1 MGIAALFRQ
10 LGEILVHE
18 RLTTPDLVERAL
30 ARSRT
35 TGERVGEAL
44 VALGAIKD
52 DDVLRALAVQQGL
65 AYLTRDELPSP
76 LPIVKNLSPKYL
88 RQYTVCPVSV
98 EGNVLTVATADPL
111 NPVIVDDLAQSTGLA
126 VKVVV
131 SSADAIGEAI
141 DRTFDGVATPLQRIV
156 EGMEDDRAEGGD
168 EDVDHLRDMAF
179 EAPVVRLVNLLI
191 EGAIGAEASDIHIE
205 PFEDTLRIRYRID
218 GILYDQ
224 EAPPRRLQ
232 AAVTSRVKLMAEM
245 NIAERRLPQDGR
257 IRVTMH
263 GRRVDI
269 RVSTIPTVHG
279 ESIVMRLLD
288 RQSVFLPLEKL
299 GFGPAMLPGFE
310 SMIRRPH
317 GIVLVTGPTGSGK
330 TTTLYAALDKINS
343 PDRKIITVEDPVEYQ
358 LKGVN
363 QIPVK
368 PKIGLTFATG
378 LRHIVRQDPDV
389 ILIGEVRD
397 LETADIAIQA
407 SLTGHLVF
415 STLHTNDAPGAIT
428 RLQDMG
434 VEPYLVASVLEGVMA
449 QRLVRRICAACRA
462 TDSPSA
468 GDLGALG
475 IAGTAGVPLYRGR
488 GCDECR
494 GTGYRGRTG
503 IYELFPITEDAR
515 SLILRRAP
523 TREIRRA
530 AVEAG
535 MITLRLDGWAKA
547 CEGVTTVEEILR
559 VTQEDA

>member
-1 MGIAALFRQ
+1 MLGEHSMVITGLFRR

-18 RLTTPDLVERAL
+18 RVTTPDVVEKAL

-44 VALGAIKD
+44 VALGAVKD
-52 DDVLRALAVQQGL
+52 DEVLRALAQQQNL

-88 RQYTVCPVSV
+88 RQYAVCPVSV

-111 NPVIVDDLAQSTGLA
+111 NPVIVDDLAQSTGLT

-131 SSADAIGEAI
+131 SPADAIVEAI
-141 DRTFDGVATPLQRIV
+141 DRTYDGVATPLQRIV
-156 EGMEDDRAEGGD
+156 EGMEDDRGPEGD
-168 EDVDHLRDMAF
+168 EDVNQLRDMAF

-191 EGAIGAEASDIHIE
+191 ENAINAEASDIHIE

-218 GILYDQ
+218 GILFDQ

-257 IRVTMH
+257 IRVTLR

-269 RVSTIPTVHG
+269 RSSTIPTVHG

-299 GFGPAMLPGFE
+299 GFAPAMLPRFE
-310 SMIRRPH
+310 SLIRRPH
-317 GIVLVTGPTGSGK
+317 GIILVTGPTGSGK

-358 LKGVN
+358 LKGIN
-363 QIPVK
+363 QIAVK

-389 ILIGEVRD
+389 ILIGEIRD
-397 LETADIAIQA
+397 LETAEIAIQA
-407 SLTGHLVF
+407 RSPAIWSSRR
-415 STLHTNDAPGAIT
+415 STPTTLPARSRDFKTWVSSPT
-428 RLQDMG
+428 WSPR
-434 VEPYLVASVLEGVMA
+434 
-449 QRLVRRICAACRA
+449 CWKAC
-462 TDSPSA
+462 SPS
-468 GDLGALG
+468 GSSGAS
-475 IAGTAGVPLYRGR
+475 A
-488 GCDECR
+488 
-494 GTGYRGRTG
+494 
-503 IYELFPITEDAR
+503 
-515 SLILRRAP
+515 
-523 TREIRRA
+523 RRA
-530 AVEAG
+530 ARSTRRRRPTSARSASPARTGPAPTAAPAATIVAAPATADGRGSTSCSRSRRMRAASFSAG
-535 MITLRLDGWAKA
+535 RRPVTSAGRRSRRARARRGSTGGAKGWA
-547 CEGVTTVEEILR
+547 GVSTSE
-559 VTQEDA
+559 